1 MFMLGLSFVKLKVCC
16 ERFLLL
22 MAPQYDYKFQVK
34 FWDYM
39 YHYLKFK
46 VLVTKLNTH
55 IEYAEVTGVRVL
67 TNL

>member
-1 MFMLGLSFVKLKVCC
+1 
-16 ERFLLL
+16 
-22 MAPQYDYKFQVK
+22 MAQQYDYKFQEK

-55 IEYAEVTGVRVL
+55 IEYAEVTGMQVL

>member
-1 MFMLGLSFVKLKVCC
+1 
-16 ERFLLL
+16 
-22 MAPQYDYKFQVK
+22 MAPQYDYKFQEK

-46 VLVTKLNTH
+46 VLVTELNTS